1 MSLFLF
7 DDERARAWT
16 PFTVTRPA
24 GELLFGC
31 LTLRGRAEHFW
42 GEPCVGHVADPRLE
56 GFAEPGAAPV
66 VEASALDS
74 APDTV
79 PDAGEGRARIFFS
92 SRAVPSFAPAPPV
105 REPAVLTMEGQIVGW
120 VLPHGTEL
128 PDEND
133 LLNPDDSDM
142 DLPRV
147 DIPGRVLSNIWD
159 LMAGNGDQVCSDVPV
174 LFPESRFTLTE
185 GVHVS
190 GAERV
195 SLGDGVQ
202 LEAGVHLDATD
213 GPIRLSN
220 GVHVSAFTR
229 LAGPA
234 FVGPD
239 THILGGSVGN
249 VTIGPAC
256 RVRGEVSR
264 TVLLGYVNKAH
275 EGYLGHAYVGRWV
288 NLGALTTNSDLKNN
302 YGVVRVHTAD
312 GSVDTGLI
320 KVGCFLG
327 DHVKTGIGTLLP
339 TGCVVGLGSN
349 LFGGVMA
356 PPHVPPFSW
365 GTGERLEEYDIE
377 RFLDTAALAMS
388 RRDVSLEKAGR
399 TLLQRAWERAHEER
413 E

>member
-1 MSLFLF
+1 MALVLF
-7 DDERARAWT
+7 DDDRARAWIPLT
-16 PFTVTRPA
+16 LTRPA

-31 LTLRGRAEHFW
+31 LTLRERAEHFW
-42 GEPCVGHVADPRLE
+42 GEACAGHIADAGLQ
-56 GFAEPGAAPV
+56 GFTEPGAAPV
-66 VEASALDS
+66 LEINTLDS
-74 APDTV
+74 APDTG
-79 PDAGEGRARIFFS
+79 AGRAQILFL
-92 SRAVPSFAPAPPV
+92 SRAVPDFAPAPPID
-105 REPAVLTMEGQIVGW
+105 EPAVLTMEGQIVGW
-120 VLPHGTEL
+120 VLPHGVDS

-133 LLNPDDSDM
+133 LLNPDGSNM
-142 DLPRV
+142 GLPQV

-159 LMAGNGDQVCSDVPV
+159 LTAGNGEQVCSDVPV
-174 LFPESRFTLTE
+174 LFPESRFTLAE

-195 SLGDGVQ
+195 SLGDGVH
-202 LEAGVHLDATD
+202 LEAGVHLDASD
-213 GPIRLSN
+213 GPIRLSA
-220 GVHVSAFTR
+220 GAHISAFTR
-229 LAGPA
+229 LAGPT

-239 THILGGSVGN
+239 THVLGGSLGS

-256 RVRGEVSR
+256 RVRGEVSS

-302 YGVVRVHTAD
+302 YGVVRVHTPE

-320 KVGCFLG
+320 KIGCFLG

-339 TGCVVGLGSN
+339 TGCVIGVGSN

-356 PPHVPPFSW
+356 PLHVPAFSW
-365 GTGERLEEYDIE
+365 GMGENLEEYDID

-388 RRDVSLEKAGR
+388 RREISLEEAAR
-399 TLLQRAWERAHEER
+399 TLLRRAWERTRPER
-413 E
+413 Q

>member
-1 MSLFLF
+1 MALLLF

-31 LTLRGRAEHFW
+31 LTLRERAEHFW
-42 GEPCVGHVADPRLE
+42 GEACVGHVADPRLE
-56 GFAEPGAAPV
+56 GFAEPGAASV
-66 VEASALDS
+66 VEADALDS
-74 APDTV
+74 AR
-79 PDAGEGRARIFFS
+79 DAAEGTARIFFS
-92 SRAVPSFAPAPPV
+92 SRAVPDFAPAPPTHD
-105 REPAVLTMEGQIVGW
+105 PAILTIQGQIVGW
-120 VLPHGTEL
+120 VLPQGIDS

-133 LLNPDDSDM
+133 LLNPDGSAI

-147 DIPGRVLSNIWD
+147 EIPGRVLPNIWD
-159 LMAGNGDQVCSDVPV
+159 LMAGNGEQVCSDVPT
-174 LFPESRFTLTE
+174 LFPESRFTLPE

-195 SLGDGVQ
+195 SLGDHVHM
-202 LEAGVHLDATD
+202 EAGVHLDAVD
-213 GPIRLSN
+213 GPIRLSD
-220 GVHVSAFTR
+220 GVRVSAFTR

-234 FVGPD
+234 FIGPN
-239 THILGGSVGN
+239 TRVLGGSLGD
-249 VTIGPAC
+249 VTIGPDC
-256 RVRGEVSR
+256 RVRGEISS

-275 EGYLGHAYVGRWV
+275 EGYLGHAYVGKWV

-302 YGVVRVHTAD
+302 YGAVQVHTAE

-349 LFGGVMA
+349 LFGGLMS
-356 PPHVPPFSW
+356 PRHVPPFSW

-377 RFLDTAALAMS
+377 RFLDTAARAMS
-388 RRDVSLEKAGR
+388 RRAMSLENGNR
-399 TLLQRAWERAHEER
+399 TLLQRAWERTRPER

>member
-1 MSLFLF
+1 MALVLF

-31 LTLRGRAEHFW
+31 LTLRERAEHFW
-42 GEPCVGHVADPRLE
+42 GEACVGHLVDPRLE
-56 GFAEPGAAPV
+56 GFDEPGAAPV
-66 VEASALDS
+66 VKADTLDS
-74 APDTV
+74 AADLG
-79 PDAGEGRARIFFS
+79 AGSPRIFFS
-92 SRAVPSFAPAPPV
+92 SRAVPDFVPAPPLH
-105 REPAVLTMEGQIVGW
+105 EPAILTMEGQIVGW
-120 VLPHGTEL
+120 VLPPGADS
-128 PDEND
+128 PDEKD
-133 LLNPDDSDM
+133 LLKPDDSAM
-142 DLPRV
+142 DFPEV
-147 DIPGRVLSNIWD
+147 EIPGRVLSNIWD
-159 LMAGNGDQVCSDVPV
+159 LMAGSGDRVSSDVPV
-174 LFPESRFTLTE
+174 LFPESRFTLAE

-195 SLGDGVQ
+195 SLGDHVH
-202 LEAGVHLDATD
+202 LEASVHLDASD
-213 GPIRLSN
+213 GPIRLSD
-220 GVHVSAFTR
+220 GVRVSAFTR

-239 THILGGSVGN
+239 THVLGGSLGN

-256 RVRGEVSR
+256 RVRGEISSA
-264 TVLLGYVNKAH
+264 VLLGYVNKAH
-275 EGYLGHAYVGRWV
+275 EGYLGNAYVGRWV

-302 YGVVRVHTAD
+302 YSTVRVHTTE

-365 GTGERLEEYDIE
+365 GTGEHLEEYDIE
-377 RFLDTAALAMS
+377 RFLDTAAMAMS
-388 RRDVSLEKAGR
+388 RREVSLEKGGR
-399 TLLQRAWERAHEER
+399 ALLQRAWEQTRAER
-413 E
+413 Q

>member
-1 MSLFLF
+1 MALVLF

-31 LTLRGRAEHFW
+31 LTLRERAERFW
-42 GEPCVGHVADPRLE
+42 GQACVGHVADPSLE
-56 GFAEPGAAPV
+56 GFTEPGAAPV
-66 VEASALDS
+66 VKADALDS
-74 APDTV
+74 APD
-79 PDAGEGRARIFFS
+79 PEGGAARIFFS
-92 SRAVPSFAPAPPV
+92 SRAVPDFTGAPPAN
-105 REPAVLTMEGQIVGW
+105 EPAVLTIQDQIVGW
-120 VLPHGTEL
+120 VLPHGTEQ

-133 LLNPDDSDM
+133 LLSPDGSAI

-147 DIPGRVLSNIWD
+147 EIAGRVLPNIWD
-159 LMAGNGDQVCSDVPV
+159 LMACNGEKVCSDVPI
-174 LFPESRFTLTE
+174 LFPESRFTLPE

-190 GAERV
+190 GTERV
-195 SLGDGVQ
+195 SLGDRVH

-213 GPIRLSN
+213 GPIRLSD
-220 GVHVSAFTR
+220 GVRVSAFTR

-234 FVGPD
+234 FVGAD
-239 THILGGSVGN
+239 THVLGGSLGN
-249 VTIGPAC
+249 VTLGPAC
-256 RVRGEVSR
+256 RVRGEVSS

-302 YGVVRVHTAD
+302 YAVVRVHTAE
-312 GSVDTGLI
+312 GSIDTGLI

-365 GTGERLEEYDIE
+365 GKGERLEEYDIE
-377 RFLDTAALAMS
+377 RFLNTAALAMS
-388 RRDVSLEKAGR
+388 RREMSLDNGSR
-399 TLLQRAWERAHEER
+399 TLLQRAWERTHEER
-413 E
+413 Q

>member
-1 MSLFLF
+1 MALVLF

-31 LTLRGRAEHFW
+31 LTLRERAEHFW
-42 GEPCVGHVADPRLE
+42 GEACVGHLVDPRLE
-56 GFAEPGAAPV
+56 GFDESGAAPV
-66 VEASALDS
+66 VEADTLDS
-74 APDTV
+74 AADLGTESP
-79 PDAGEGRARIFFS
+79 RIFFS
-92 SRAVPSFAPAPPV
+92 SRAVPDFVPAPPLH
-105 REPAVLTMEGQIVGW
+105 EPAILTMEGQIVGW
-120 VLPHGTEL
+120 VLPNGTDS

-133 LLNPDDSDM
+133 LLKPDGSAM
-142 DLPRV
+142 DFPEV
-147 DIPGRVLSNIWD
+147 EIPGRVLSNIWD
-159 LMAGNGDQVCSDVPV
+159 LMAGSGDQVSSDVPV
-174 LFPESRFTLTE
+174 LFPESRFTLAE

-195 SLGDGVQ
+195 SLGDH
-202 LEAGVHLDATD
+202 VHLDAGVYLDASD
-213 GPIRLSN
+213 GPIRLSD
-220 GVHVSAFTR
+220 GVRVSAFTR

-239 THILGGSVGN
+239 THVLGGSLGN

-256 RVRGEVSR
+256 RVRGEISSA
-264 TVLLGYVNKAH
+264 VLLGYVNKAH
-275 EGYLGHAYVGRWV
+275 EGYLGNAYVGRWV

-302 YGVVRVHTAD
+302 YSTVRVHTTE

-349 LFGGVMA
+349 LFGGAMA
-356 PPHVPPFSW
+356 PTHVPPCSW
-365 GTGERLEEYDIE
+365 GTGEHLEEYDIE
-377 RFLDTAALAMS
+377 RFLDTAAMAMS
-388 RRDVSLEKAGR
+388 RREVSLEKGGR
-399 TLLQRAWERAHEER
+399 ALLQRAWEQTRAER
-413 E
+413 Q

>member
-1 MSLFLF
+1 MALVLF

-31 LTLRGRAEHFW
+31 LTLRERAEHFW
-42 GEPCVGHVADPRLE
+42 GEACVGHVADPQLE

-66 VEASALDS
+66 VEADALDS
-74 APDTV
+74 APD
-79 PDAGEGRARIFFS
+79 AGGGTGQIFFS
-92 SRAVPSFAPAPPV
+92 SRAVPDFAPAPPAH
-105 REPAVLTMEGQIVGW
+105 EPAVLTIQGEIVGW
-120 VLPHGTEL
+120 VLPHGINS

-133 LLNPDDSDM
+133 LLNPDGSAM

-147 DIPGRVLSNIWD
+147 EIPGRVLPNIWD
-159 LMAGNGDQVCSDVPV
+159 LMAGNGEQVCSDVPI
-174 LFPESRFTLTE
+174 LFPESRFSLPE

-195 SLGDGVQ
+195 SLGDAVH
-202 LEAGVHLDATD
+202 LEAGVHLDAID
-213 GPIRLSN
+213 GPIRLSD
-220 GVHVSAFTR
+220 GVRVSAFTR

-234 FVGPD
+234 FIGPD
-239 THILGGSVGN
+239 THVLGGSLGN

-256 RVRGEVSR
+256 RVRGEVSS

-275 EGYLGHAYVGRWV
+275 EGYLGHAYVGKWV

-302 YGVVRVHTAD
+302 YGAVRVHTAE

-349 LFGGVMA
+349 LFGGVMS
-356 PPHVPPFSW
+356 PPLVPPFSW
-365 GTGERLEEYDIE
+365 GTGKRLEEYDIE
-377 RFLDTAALAMS
+377 RFLDTAARAMS
-388 RRDVSLEKAGR
+388 RRAMSLENGNR
-399 TLLQRAWERAHEER
+399 TLLQRAWERTRPER

>member
-1 MSLFLF
+1 MALLLF

-31 LTLRGRAEHFW
+31 LTLRERAEHFW
-42 GEPCVGHVADPRLE
+42 GEACVGHVADSRLK

-66 VEASALDS
+66 VEADALDS
-74 APDTV
+74 APD
-79 PDAGEGRARIFFS
+79 AGGGTARIFFS
-92 SRAVPSFAPAPPV
+92 SRAVPDFAPAPPAHD
-105 REPAVLTMEGQIVGW
+105 PAVLTIQGQIVGW
-120 VLPHGTEL
+120 VLPHGVDS

-133 LLNPDDSDM
+133 LLNPDGSAM

-147 DIPGRVLSNIWD
+147 EIPGRVLPNIWD
-159 LMAGNGDQVCSDVPV
+159 LMAGNGEQVCSDVPI
-174 LFPESRFTLTE
+174 LFPESRFTVPE

-195 SLGDGVQ
+195 SLGDPVH
-202 LEAGVHLDATD
+202 LEPGVHLDAID
-213 GPIRLSN
+213 GPIRLSD
-220 GVHVSAFTR
+220 GVRVSAFTR

-234 FVGPD
+234 FIGPD
-239 THILGGSVGN
+239 THVLGGSLGD

-256 RVRGEVSR
+256 RVRGEVSS

-275 EGYLGHAYVGRWV
+275 EGYLGHAYVGKWV

-302 YGVVRVHTAD
+302 YGTVRVHTAE

-339 TGCVVGLGSN
+339 TGCVIGLGSN
-349 LFGGVMA
+349 LFGGLMS

-377 RFLDTAALAMS
+377 RFLDTAARVMS
-388 RRDVSLEKAGR
+388 RRAMSLENGNR
-399 TLLQRAWERAHEER
+399 TLLQGAWERTRPER